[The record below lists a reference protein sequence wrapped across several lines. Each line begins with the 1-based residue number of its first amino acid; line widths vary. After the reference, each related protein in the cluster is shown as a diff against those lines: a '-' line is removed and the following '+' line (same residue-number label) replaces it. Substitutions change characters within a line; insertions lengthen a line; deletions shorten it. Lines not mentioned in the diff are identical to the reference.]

1 MLASAAFP
9 FGRRLWEPQVSG
21 DFGGD
26 GDEQVR
32 GDGRGSLVC
41 GMLQHQ
47 GHSSLPTGPQV
58 TAGQL
63 SPVTPDLCAKYP
75 FAGDLM

>member
-1 MLASAAFP
+1 MFASAPSP

-26 GDEQVR
+26 GDKQVR

-41 GMLQHQ
+41 GMLRPQ
-47 GHSSLPTGPQV
+47 GHSSLPMGPQV
-58 TAGQL
+58 RAGQL
-63 SPVTPDLCAKYP
+63 SPVTTDLCAK
-75 FAGDLM
+75 